1 MSFAEAVQKGIEIV
15 RLDRAAIREAAAE
28 PLAFAPALLIAALS
42 GLAMWPFVFRFAF
55 HGLVTGPLLGLALL
69 FLGGLV
75 FHFLA
80 SLFDGHGDYVALLRV
95 WGLSRVLGWLWVIPF
110 VGLVIDLWSFVV
122 AVVVL
127 EELYGLKR
135 TQAVL
140 AVALPLLALFV
151 LTAIF
156 LFNLVVLGGLLS
168 LGRFS

>member
-1 MSFAEAVQKGIEIV
+1 MSFSEAVSKGIEIV
-15 RLDRAAIREAAAE
+15 RLNRAVIREVAAD
-28 PLAFAPALLIAALS
+28 PLAFSPAVLVAALA
-42 GLAMWPFVFRFAF
+42 GLATWPFLFRFAF
-55 HGLVTGPLLGLALL
+55 HGLVTGPLLALALL

-80 SLFDGHGDYVALLRV
+80 TLFEGRGEYLGLLRA

-110 VGLVIDLWSFVV
+110 VGLVLDLWSFVV
-122 AVVVL
+122 AVVLL

-140 AVALPLLALFV
+140 AVALPMLTLFV

>member
-1 MSFAEAVQKGIEIV
+1 
-15 RLDRAAIREAAAE
+15 
-28 PLAFAPALLIAALS
+28 
-42 GLAMWPFVFRFAF
+42 
-55 HGLVTGPLLGLALL
+55 
-69 FLGGLV
+69 
-75 FHFLA
+75 
-80 SLFDGHGDYVALLRV
+80 
-95 WGLSRVLGWLWVIPF
+95 VLGWLWVIPF